1 MLLPGALQSLYIKD
15 AADAVMLKEKADA
28 AAVAAAAVEAAKEQ
42 LFADRASRKRLN
54 RAARYSGQPSTRS
67 ISSA

>member
-15 AADAVMLKEKADA
+15 AADAVMLQEKADA

-54 RAARYSGQPSTRS
+54 R
-67 ISSA
+67 